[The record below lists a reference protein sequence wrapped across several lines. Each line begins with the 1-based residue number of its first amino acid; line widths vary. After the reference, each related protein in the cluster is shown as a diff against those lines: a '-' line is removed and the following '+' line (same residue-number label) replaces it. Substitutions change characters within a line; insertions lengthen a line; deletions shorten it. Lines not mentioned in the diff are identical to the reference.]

1 MRTLSPFRW
10 STLISG
16 VAVLGLLLAAC
27 GPASTP
33 IPLDEPTAAPTA
45 GGAEPTAGSAEPT
58 QAAEPTAAPVAAGG
72 TVKISFVQE
81 PDTLNP
87 IYSAMYFSTITRDF
101 WLRGLFIFDEQLNPV
116 PQLAAEVPT
125 TENGGISAD
134 GKTITVKLRE
144 GVTWSDGEPVTGDD
158 FVFTYEMI
166 VSEKNTVQTRYPY
179 DTVIDSVTAPDA
191 GTVVIKLT
199 QVFAAWRTSLFLFVL
214 PKHVLQPVFDADGTL
229 DNAEW
234 NRAPTVG
241 VGPFVY
247 EEFES
252 GSHLS
257 FVANPNWFE
266 PPSIER
272 VFIQIVPDDAA
283 QEAAIIAG
291 DVDLGLFL
299 SSDQIERLEAGGAVK
314 VVAVQSGY
322 DEGWFLNLREGL
334 AHPAMLDKNVR
345 LALALATDRF
355 TIVRDLLVEDLNP
368 VNATFWSNNPP
379 YASKTLEP
387 YPYDPEKAMSL
398 LDEAGWTDSDGDGI
412 RDKMIDGK
420 KVDLELRYVTTTRE
434 LRKNVQAVVAQQW
447 EAVGIRADL
456 RNVEADQF
464 FAGYADQGP
473 VAIGD
478 FDVAE
483 WSDLPTSFPDPDA
496 SEKWRCADIPTDDNP
511 SGQNQ
516 GGYCNPEFDKLLEE
530 QSRITDADA
539 RIAVYEQIQQMMYDD
554 VAYIGLWLD
563 PDLWSINQRVQGV
576 SIGGVNPF
584 WNVTTWTLK

>member
-1 MRTLSPFRW
+1 M
-10 STLISG
+10 
-16 VAVLGLLLAAC
+16 
-27 GPASTP
+27 
-33 IPLDEPTAAPTA
+33 
-45 GGAEPTAGSAEPT
+45 
-58 QAAEPTAAPVAAGG
+58 
-72 TVKISFVQE
+72 
-81 PDTLNP
+81 
-87 IYSAMYFSTITRDF
+87 
-101 WLRGLFIFDEQLNPV
+101 
-116 PQLAAEVPT
+116 PQLATEVPS

-134 GKTITVKLRE
+134 GKTITVKLRD
-144 GVTWSDGEPVTGDD
+144 GVKWSDGEPVTADD
-158 FVFTYEMI
+158 VVFTYDMI
-166 VSEKNTVQTRYPY
+166 VSDKNTVQTRYPY
-179 DTVIDSVTAPDA
+179 DTVIESVSAADPA
-191 GTVVIKLT
+191 TVVIKLKE
-199 QVFAAWRTSLFLFVL
+199 VFAAWRTSLFTYVL

-229 DNAEW
+229 DNADW
-234 NRAPTVG
+234 NRSPTVG
-241 VGPFVY
+241 VGPFVF

-266 PPSIER
+266 PPTVQR

-299 SSDQIERLEAGGAVK
+299 SSDQIERLEAGGDVK

-355 TIVRDLLVEDLNP
+355 TIVKDLLKEDLNP

-387 YPYDPEKAMSL
+387 YPFDPEKAKSL
-398 LDEAGWTDSDGDGI
+398 LDDAGWIDSDGDGI
-412 RDKMIDGK
+412 RDKMIDGT
-420 KVDLELRYVTTTRE
+420 KVDLVLRYVTTTRE

-447 EAVGIRADL
+447 EAVGIKADL

-496 SEKWRCADIPTDDNP
+496 SEKWRCADIPTDENP
-511 SGQNQ
+511 TGQNQ
-516 GGYCNPEFDKLLEE
+516 GGYCNPEFDALLEQ
-530 QSRITDADA
+530 QSGITDADA

-563 PDLWSINQRVQGV
+563 PDLWSINQRVEGV

-584 WNVTTWTLK
+584 WNVTTWNLK

>member
-1 MRTLSPFRW
+1 MRTPTPIRW

-16 VAVLGLLLAAC
+16 VAVLSMLLAAC

-33 IPLDEPTAAPTA
+33 IPVDEPTTAPTQASTGSDATTAPEPTAAPTA
-45 GGAEPTAGSAEPT
+45 AATGS
-58 QAAEPTAAPVAAGG
+58 G

-81 PDTLNP
+81 PDSLNP
-87 IYSAMYFSTITRDF
+87 IYTSMYFSAITRDF
-101 WLRGLFIFDEQLNPV
+101 WLRGLFIFDDQLNPV
-116 PQLAAEVPT
+116 PQLAAEVPS

-134 GKTITVKLRE
+134 GKTITVKLRD
-144 GVTWSDGEPVTGDD
+144 GVKWSDGEPVTADD
-158 FVFTYEMI
+158 VVFTYDMI
-166 VSEKNTVQTRYPY
+166 VSDKNTVQTRYPY
-179 DTVIDSVTAPDA
+179 DTVIESVSAADPA
-191 GTVVIKLT
+191 TVVIKLKE
-199 QVFAAWRTSLFLFVL
+199 VFAAWRTSLFTYVL

-229 DNAEW
+229 DNADW
-234 NRAPTVG
+234 NRSPTVG
-241 VGPFVY
+241 VGPFVF

-266 PPSIER
+266 PPTVQR

-299 SSDQIERLEAGGAVK
+299 SSDQIERLEAGGDVK

-355 TIVRDLLVEDLNP
+355 TIVKDLLKEDLNP

-387 YPYDPEKAMSL
+387 YPFDPEKAKSL
-398 LDEAGWTDSDGDGI
+398 LDDAGWIDSDGDGI
-412 RDKMIDGK
+412 RDKMIDGT
-420 KVDLELRYVTTTRE
+420 KVDLVLRYVTTTRE

-447 EAVGIRADL
+447 EAVGIKADL

-496 SEKWRCADIPTDDNP
+496 SEKWRCADIPTDENP
-511 SGQNQ
+511 TGQNQ
-516 GGYCNPEFDKLLEE
+516 GGYCNPEFDALLEQ
-530 QSRITDADA
+530 QSGITDADA

-563 PDLWSINQRVQGV
+563 PDLWSINQRVEGV

-584 WNVTTWTLK
+584 WNVTTWNLK

>member
-1 MRTLSPFRW
+1 MRTPTPKRW

-16 VAVLGLLLAAC
+16 VAVLSMLLAAC

-33 IPLDEPTAAPTA
+33 IAVDEPTTAPTQASSGSDATTAPEATAAPTA
-45 GGAEPTAGSAEPT
+45 APSGS
-58 QAAEPTAAPVAAGG
+58 G

-81 PDTLNP
+81 PDSLNP
-87 IYSAMYFSTITRDF
+87 IYTSMYFSAITRDF
-101 WLRGLFIFDEQLNPV
+101 WLRGLFIFDDQLNPV
-116 PQLAAEVPT
+116 PQLAAEVPSS
-125 TENGGISAD
+125 ENGGISAD

-144 GVTWSDGEPVTGDD
+144 GVTWSDGEPVTADD
-158 FVFTYEMI
+158 FVFTYDMI
-166 VSEKNTVQTRYPY
+166 VSDKNTVQTRYPY
-179 DTVIDSVTAPDA
+179 DTVIESVSAADA
-191 GTVVIKLT
+191 STVVIKLT
-199 QVFAAWRTSLFLFVL
+199 DVFAAWRTSLFTFVL
-214 PKHVLQPVFDADGTL
+214 PKHILQPVFDAEGTL

-241 VGPFVY
+241 VGPFVF

-266 PPSIER
+266 PPTVQR

-299 SSDQIERLEAGGAVK
+299 SSDQIERLEAGGDVK

-355 TIVRDLLVEDLNP
+355 TIVRDLLIEDLNP

-379 YASKTLEP
+379 YASTTLEP
-387 YPYDPEKAMSL
+387 YPYDPDRAMAL

-412 RDKMIDGK
+412 RDKMIDGE
-420 KVDLELRYVTTTRE
+420 KVDLVLRYVTTTRE

-447 EAVGIRADL
+447 EAVGIKADL
-456 RNVEADQF
+456 RNIEADQF

-496 SEKWRCADIPTDDNP
+496 SEKWRCADIPTDENP
-511 SGQNQ
+511 TGQNQ
-516 GGYCNPEFDKLLEE
+516 GGYCNPEFDRLLEE
-530 QSRITDADA
+530 QSGITDADA
-539 RIAVYEQIQQMMYDD
+539 RIAVYEQIQQIMYDD
-554 VAYIGLWLD
+554 VAYIGMWLD

-584 WNVTTWTLK
+584 WNVTTWNLK

>member
-1 MRTLSPFRW
+1 MRTPTPIRW

-16 VAVLGLLLAAC
+16 VAVLSMLLAAC

-33 IPLDEPTAAPTA
+33 IPVDEPTTAPTQASTGSDATTAPESTAAPTA
-45 GGAEPTAGSAEPT
+45 AATGS
-58 QAAEPTAAPVAAGG
+58 G

-81 PDTLNP
+81 PDSLNP
-87 IYSAMYFSTITRDF
+87 IYTSMYFSAITRDF
-101 WLRGLFIFDEQLNPV
+101 WLRGLFIFDDQLNPV
-116 PQLAAEVPT
+116 PQLAAEVPS

-134 GKTITVKLRE
+134 GKTITVKLRD
-144 GVTWSDGEPVTGDD
+144 GVKWSDGEPVTADD
-158 FVFTYEMI
+158 VVFTYDMI
-166 VSEKNTVQTRYPY
+166 VSDKNTVQTRYPY
-179 DTVIDSVTAPDA
+179 DTVIESVSAADPA
-191 GTVVIKLT
+191 TVVIKLKE
-199 QVFAAWRTSLFLFVL
+199 VFAAWRTSLFTYVL

-229 DNAEW
+229 DNADW
-234 NRAPTVG
+234 NRSPTVG
-241 VGPFVY
+241 VGPFVF

-266 PPSIER
+266 PPTVQR

-299 SSDQIERLEAGGAVK
+299 SSDQIERLEAGGDVK

-355 TIVRDLLVEDLNP
+355 TIVKDLLKEDLNP

-387 YPYDPEKAMSL
+387 YPFDPEKAKSL
-398 LDEAGWTDSDGDGI
+398 LDDAGWIDSDGDGI
-412 RDKMIDGK
+412 RDKMIDGT
-420 KVDLELRYVTTTRE
+420 KVDLVLRYVTTTRE

-447 EAVGIRADL
+447 EAVGIKADL

-496 SEKWRCADIPTDDNP
+496 SEKWRCADIPTDENP
-511 SGQNQ
+511 TGQNQ
-516 GGYCNPEFDKLLEE
+516 GGYCNPEFDALLEQ
-530 QSRITDADA
+530 QSGITDADA

-563 PDLWSINQRVQGV
+563 PDLWSINQRVEGV

-584 WNVTTWTLK
+584 WNVTTWNLK

>member
-1 MRTLSPFRW
+1 MRTPTPIRW

-16 VAVLGLLLAAC
+16 VAVLSMLLAAC

-33 IPLDEPTAAPTA
+33 IPVDEPTTAPTQASTGSDATTAPEPTAAPTA
-45 GGAEPTAGSAEPT
+45 AATGS
-58 QAAEPTAAPVAAGG
+58 G

-81 PDTLNP
+81 PDSLNP
-87 IYSAMYFSTITRDF
+87 IYTSMYFSAITRDF
-101 WLRGLFIFDEQLNPV
+101 WLRGLFIFDDQLNPV
-116 PQLAAEVPT
+116 PQLAAEVPS

-134 GKTITVKLRE
+134 GKTITVKLRD
-144 GVTWSDGEPVTGDD
+144 GVKWSDGEPVTADD
-158 FVFTYEMI
+158 VVFTYDMI
-166 VSEKNTVQTRYPY
+166 VSDKNTVQTRYPY
-179 DTVIDSVTAPDA
+179 DTVIDSVSAADPA
-191 GTVVIKLT
+191 TVVIKLKE
-199 QVFAAWRTSLFLFVL
+199 VFAAWRTSLFTYVL

-241 VGPFVY
+241 VGPFVF

-266 PPSIER
+266 PPTVQR

-299 SSDQIERLEAGGAVK
+299 SSDQIERLEAGGDVK

-355 TIVRDLLVEDLNP
+355 TIVKDLLKEDLNP

-387 YPYDPEKAMSL
+387 YPFDPEKAKSL
-398 LDEAGWTDSDGDGI
+398 LDDAGWIDSDGDGI
-412 RDKMIDGK
+412 RDKMIDGT
-420 KVDLELRYVTTTRE
+420 KVDLVLRYVTTTRE

-447 EAVGIRADL
+447 EAVGIKADL

-496 SEKWRCADIPTDDNP
+496 SEKWRCADIPTDENP
-511 SGQNQ
+511 TGQNQ
-516 GGYCNPEFDKLLEE
+516 GGYCNPEFDALLEQ
-530 QSRITDADA
+530 QSGITDADA

-563 PDLWSINQRVQGV
+563 PDLWSINQRVEGV

-584 WNVTTWTLK
+584 WNVTTWNLK

>member
-1 MRTLSPFRW
+1 MRTPTPKRW
-10 STLISG
+10 STLVSG
-16 VAVLGLLLAAC
+16 VAVLSMLLAAC

-33 IPLDEPTAAPTA
+33 IAVDEPTTAPTQASSGSDATTAPEATAAPTA
-45 GGAEPTAGSAEPT
+45 APSGS
-58 QAAEPTAAPVAAGG
+58 G

-81 PDTLNP
+81 PDSLNP
-87 IYSAMYFSTITRDF
+87 IYTSMYFSAITRDF
-101 WLRGLFIFDEQLNPV
+101 WLRGLFIFDDQLNPV
-116 PQLAAEVPT
+116 PQLAAEVPSS
-125 TENGGISAD
+125 ENGGISAD

-144 GVTWSDGEPVTGDD
+144 GVTWSDGEPVTADD
-158 FVFTYEMI
+158 FVFTYDMI
-166 VSEKNTVQTRYPY
+166 VSDKNTVQTRYPY
-179 DTVIDSVTAPDA
+179 DTVIESVSAADA
-191 GTVVIKLT
+191 STVVIKLT
-199 QVFAAWRTSLFLFVL
+199 DVFAAWRTSLFTFVL
-214 PKHVLQPVFDADGTL
+214 PKHILQPVFDAEGTL

-241 VGPFVY
+241 VGPFVF

-266 PPSIER
+266 PPTVQR

-299 SSDQIERLEAGGAVK
+299 SSDQIERLEAGGDVK

-355 TIVRDLLVEDLNP
+355 TIVRDLLIEDLNP

-379 YASKTLEP
+379 YASTTLEP
-387 YPYDPEKAMSL
+387 YPYDPDRAMAL

-412 RDKMIDGK
+412 RDKMIDGE
-420 KVDLELRYVTTTRE
+420 KVDLVLRYVTTTRE

-447 EAVGIRADL
+447 EAVGIKADL
-456 RNVEADQF
+456 RNIEADQF

-496 SEKWRCADIPTDDNP
+496 SEKWRCADIPTDENP
-511 SGQNQ
+511 TGQNQ
-516 GGYCNPEFDKLLEE
+516 GGYCNPEFDRLLEE
-530 QSRITDADA
+530 QSGITDADA
-539 RIAVYEQIQQMMYDD
+539 RIAVYEQIQQIMYDD
-554 VAYIGLWLD
+554 VAYIGMWLD

-584 WNVTTWTLK
+584 WNVTTWNLK

>member
-1 MRTLSPFRW
+1 MRTPTPIRW

-16 VAVLGLLLAAC
+16 VAVLSMLLAAC

-33 IPLDEPTAAPTA
+33 IPVDEPTTAPTQASTGSDATTAPEPTAAPTA
-45 GGAEPTAGSAEPT
+45 AATGS
-58 QAAEPTAAPVAAGG
+58 G

-81 PDTLNP
+81 PDSLNP
-87 IYSAMYFSTITRDF
+87 IYTSMYFSAITRDF
-101 WLRGLFIFDEQLNPV
+101 WLRGLFIFDDQLNPV
-116 PQLAAEVPT
+116 PQLAAEVPS

-134 GKTITVKLRE
+134 GKTITVKLRD
-144 GVTWSDGEPVTGDD
+144 GVKWSDGEPVTADD
-158 FVFTYEMI
+158 VVFTYDMI
-166 VSEKNTVQTRYPY
+166 VSDKNTVQTRYPY
-179 DTVIDSVTAPDA
+179 DTVIESVSAADPA
-191 GTVVIKLT
+191 TVVIKLKE
-199 QVFAAWRTSLFLFVL
+199 VFAAWRTSLFTYVL

-241 VGPFVY
+241 VGPFVF

-266 PPSIER
+266 PPTVQR

-299 SSDQIERLEAGGAVK
+299 SSDQIERLEAGGDVK

-355 TIVRDLLVEDLNP
+355 TIVKDLLKEDLNP

-387 YPYDPEKAMSL
+387 YPFDPEKAKSL
-398 LDEAGWTDSDGDGI
+398 LDDAGWIDSDGDGI
-412 RDKMIDGK
+412 RDKMIDGT
-420 KVDLELRYVTTTRE
+420 KVDLVLRYVTTTRE

-447 EAVGIRADL
+447 EAVGIKADL

-496 SEKWRCADIPTDDNP
+496 SEKWRCADIPTDENP
-511 SGQNQ
+511 TGQNQ
-516 GGYCNPEFDKLLEE
+516 GGYCNPEFDALLEQ
-530 QSRITDADA
+530 QSGITDADA

-563 PDLWSINQRVQGV
+563 PDLWSINQRVEGV

-584 WNVTTWTLK
+584 WNVTTWNLK

>member
-1 MRTLSPFRW
+1 MRTPTPIRW

-16 VAVLGLLLAAC
+16 VAVLSMLLAAC

-33 IPLDEPTAAPTA
+33 IPVDEPTTAPTQASTGSDATTAPEPTAAPTA
-45 GGAEPTAGSAEPT
+45 AATGS
-58 QAAEPTAAPVAAGG
+58 G

-81 PDTLNP
+81 PDSLNP
-87 IYSAMYFSTITRDF
+87 IYTSMYFSAITRDF
-101 WLRGLFIFDEQLNPV
+101 WLRGLFIFDDQLNPV
-116 PQLAAEVPT
+116 PQLAAEVPS

-134 GKTITVKLRE
+134 GKTITVKLRD
-144 GVTWSDGEPVTGDD
+144 GVKWSDGEPVTADD
-158 FVFTYEMI
+158 VVFTYNMI
-166 VSEKNTVQTRYPY
+166 VSDKNTVQTRYPY
-179 DTVIDSVTAPDA
+179 DTVIDSVSAADPA
-191 GTVVIKLT
+191 TVVIKLKE
-199 QVFAAWRTSLFLFVL
+199 VFAAWRTSLFTYVL

-241 VGPFVY
+241 VGPFVF

-266 PPSIER
+266 PPTVQR

-299 SSDQIERLEAGGAVK
+299 SSDQIERLEAGGDVK

-355 TIVRDLLVEDLNP
+355 TIVKDLLKEDLNP

-387 YPYDPEKAMSL
+387 YPFDPEKAKSL
-398 LDEAGWTDSDGDGI
+398 LDDAGWIDSDGDGI
-412 RDKMIDGK
+412 RDKMIDGT
-420 KVDLELRYVTTTRE
+420 KVDLVLRYVTTTRE

-447 EAVGIRADL
+447 EAVGIKADL

-496 SEKWRCADIPTDDNP
+496 SEKWRCADIPTDENP
-511 SGQNQ
+511 TGQNQ
-516 GGYCNPEFDKLLEE
+516 GGYCNPEFDALLEQ
-530 QSRITDADA
+530 QSGITDADA

-563 PDLWSINQRVQGV
+563 PDLWSINQRVEGV

-584 WNVTTWTLK
+584 WNVTTWNLK

>member
-1 MRTLSPFRW
+1 MRTLTPTRW

-16 VAVLGLLLAAC
+16 VAVLSMLLAAC
-27 GPASTP
+27 GPVSTP
-33 IPLDEPTAAPTA
+33 IPVDEPTTAPTQASSGSDATTAPEPTAAPTA
-45 GGAEPTAGSAEPT
+45 AATGS
-58 QAAEPTAAPVAAGG
+58 G

-81 PDTLNP
+81 PDSLNP
-87 IYSAMYFSTITRDF
+87 IYTSMYFSAITRDF
-101 WLRGLFIFDEQLNPV
+101 WLRGLFIFDDQLNPV
-116 PQLAAEVPT
+116 PQLAAEVPSS
-125 TENGGISAD
+125 ENGGISAD

-144 GVTWSDGEPVTGDD
+144 GVNWSDGEPVTADD
-158 FVFTYEMI
+158 FVFTYDMI
-166 VSEKNTVQTRYPY
+166 VSDKNTVQTRYPY
-179 DTVIDSVTAPDA
+179 DTVIDSVSAADPATL
-191 GTVVIKLT
+191 VIKLKE
-199 QVFAAWRTSLFLFVL
+199 VFAAWRTSLFTYVL

-241 VGPFVY
+241 VGPFVF
-247 EEFES
+247 EEFQS

-266 PPSIER
+266 PPTVQR

-299 SSDQIERLEAGGAVK
+299 SSDQIERLEAGGNVK

-345 LALALATDRF
+345 LALALATDRY
-355 TIVRDLLVEDLNP
+355 TIVKDLLKEDLNP

-379 YASKTLEP
+379 YASKTIEP
-387 YPYDPEKAMSL
+387 YPFDPEKAKSL
-398 LDEAGWTDSDGDGI
+398 LDDAGWIDSDGDGV
-412 RDKMIDGK
+412 RDKMIDGQ
-420 KVDLELRYVTTTRE
+420 KVDLVLRYVTTTRE

-447 EAVGIRADL
+447 EAVGIKADL

-464 FAGYADQGP
+464 FAGYADKGP

-496 SEKWRCADIPTDDNP
+496 SEKWRCADIPTDENP
-511 SGQNQ
+511 TGQNQ
-516 GGYCNPEFDKLLEE
+516 GGYCNPEFDKLLAE
-530 QSRITDADA
+530 QSGITDADA

-554 VAYIGLWLD
+554 VAYIGMWLD
-563 PDLWSINQRVQGV
+563 PDLWSINQRVEGV

-584 WNVTTWTLK
+584 WNVTTWKLK